1 MSKEHWSL
9 DCHDTLMEVENT
21 LESLKARLIDDKDC
35 PEVFAKR
42 VCELESMVNKLCYDD
57 ELIEIAA
64 NYI

>member
-21 LESLKARLIDDKDC
+21 LESLKVRLIDDKDC
-35 PEVFAKR
+35 PEVFAQR
-42 VCELESMVNKLCYDD
+42 VYELEVMVKELCYDD
-57 ELIEIAA
+57 ELIKIAE